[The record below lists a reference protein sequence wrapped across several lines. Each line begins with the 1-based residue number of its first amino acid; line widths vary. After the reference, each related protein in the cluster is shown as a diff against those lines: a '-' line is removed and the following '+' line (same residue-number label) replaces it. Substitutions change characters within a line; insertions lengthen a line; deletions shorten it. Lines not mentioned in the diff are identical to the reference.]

1 METKTIKLEQTNYFS
16 SLMLDYVNQREE
28 LAPFYNRF
36 PTQDSYFLQAKEKL
50 NNYKHRDLLVEVLN
64 KQHKELELSKKQK
77 KNLELLSQVN
87 TLTITTG
94 HQLNLFTGPIFF
106 FYKILQ
112 VIKQCKE
119 LNKSQTDYNF
129 VPIFWMA
136 TEDHDF
142 EEINHFNYD
151 NRIIHWDKQSGG
163 PVGQLCTKGL
173 KEVFTSFL
181 SLLPNGK
188 KKEHLQ
194 YLIET
199 SYFKDTS
206 LANATRTLV
215 HLLFKDYG
223 LLMIDGDDKDLK
235 EIMIPVFQ
243 EELIENTSSKE
254 VEFQANNLANLG
266 YNIQVNPIEINLF
279 YISNSKSRERIIFDN
294 NKFYILNT
302 ALVFTKEELLT
313 ELNHHPEKFSPNVI
327 LRPLYQEMVLPNVAY
342 IGGGGEIAYWF
353 ELKTMFEKFNTNFP
367 LLVLRNSLLIRTKRQ
382 FEKQEKLKLADK
394 DLFLPSRSIVKNEV
408 LNQSVLV
415 KKLPRLEND
424 LQLIFQELEKLAMD
438 TDVSF
443 VDMVNAQ
450 RTKQLKGFEKLK
462 KRLVNAEIK
471 TNSDLQN
478 RIEKLLKELDQNKG
492 LQERKRNFS
501 DFDYVDLKRFIEVIY
516 KSIKP
521 FEFNFILSTIDE
533 DI

>member
-1 METKTIKLEQTNYFS
+1 M
-16 SLMLDYVNQREE
+16 
-28 LAPFYNRF
+28 
-36 PTQDSYFLQAKEKL
+36 
-50 NNYKHRDLLVEVLN
+50 
-64 KQHKELELSKKQK
+64 
-77 KNLELLSQVN
+77 
-87 TLTITTG
+87 
-94 HQLNLFTGPIFF
+94 
-106 FYKILQ
+106 
-112 VIKQCKE
+112 
-119 LNKSQTDYNF
+119 
-129 VPIFWMA
+129 
-136 TEDHDF
+136 
-142 EEINHFNYD
+142 
-151 NRIIHWDKQSGG
+151 
-163 PVGQLCTKGL
+163 
-173 KEVFTSFL
+173 
-181 SLLPNGK
+181 
-188 KKEHLQ
+188 
-194 YLIET
+194 
-199 SYFKDTS
+199 
-206 LANATRTLV
+206 
-215 HLLFKDYG
+215 
-223 LLMIDGDDKDLK
+223 
-235 EIMIPVFQ
+235 
-243 EELIENTSSKE
+243 
-254 VEFQANNLANLG
+254 
-266 YNIQVNPIEINLF
+266 F